1 MQLLIEPQRRSH
13 IIRSLH
19 RWFDSSVPL
28 EPAPPAVNFRQKLL
42 RNKNYL
48 LVHLACLGV
57 IWVGWSWTA
66 VCVAAGLYFLR
77 MFAITAFYHRYF
89 SHRTFTTNRFWQF
102 CFAVLGNSSAQRG
115 PLWWAAHHR
124 HHHQKTD
131 TDQDVHSPSRHGLW
145 WSHIGWL
152 TDPANFATR
161 WEYVKDWGKFPELV
175 WLDRFDKVV
184 PILLGVALFGA
195 GEILAHFSPHLGTNG
210 GQLVIWGFFI
220 STVVLFHGTCTI
232 NSLSHLFGWR
242 RYDTADT
249 SRNNPILAIITLGEG
264 WHNNHHHYPISTRQ
278 GFFWWEYDITYY
290 LLVVMSWLGIIR
302 NLRPVPESVRRLGA
316 GRPKSGPAEAH
327 RPAAG

>member
-1 MQLLIEPQRRSH
+1 M
-13 IIRSLH
+13 
-19 RWFDSSVPL
+19 
-28 EPAPPAVNFRQKLL
+28 
-42 RNKNYL
+42 
-48 LVHLACLGV
+48 
-57 IWVGWSWTA
+57 WVA
-66 VCVAAGLYFLR
+66 IGLYFIR

-102 CFAVLGNSSAQRG
+102 GFAVLGNSAAQRG

-124 HHHQKTD
+124 HHHQTAD
-131 TDQDVHSPSRHGLW
+131 TEADVHSPSRHGFW

-161 WEYVKDWGKFPELV
+161 WEYVKDWVKFPELV

-184 PILLGVALFGA
+184 PILLSVALFA
-195 GEILAHFSPHLGTNG
+195 LGEMLARTSPHLGTSG
-210 GQLVIWGFFI
+210 AQLVIWGFFI

-242 RYDTADT
+242 RYDTKDT

-290 LLVVMSWLGIIR
+290 LLVVMSWLGIIKD
-302 NLRPVPESVRRLGA
+302 LRPVPEQVRR
-316 GRPKSGPAEAH
+316 SGWSQALPGEPGNA
-327 RPAAG
+327 

>member
-1 MQLLIEPQRRSH
+1 MQPLIERQHRSN

-28 EPAPPAVNFRQKLL
+28 EPSPPQNLRQKML

-66 VCVAAGLYFLR
+66 LGVAAGLYFLR
-77 MFAITAFYHRYF
+77 MFAITGFYHRYF
-89 SHRTFTTNRFWQF
+89 SHRTFEINRFWQF

-124 HHHQKTD
+124 HHHQQAD
-131 TDQDVHSPSRHGLW
+131 TDQDVHSPSRQGFW

-161 WEYVKDWGKFPELV
+161 WEYIKDWAKFPELV
-175 WLDRFDKVV
+175 WLNRFDKVV
-184 PILLGVALFGA
+184 PILLGVVLFGV
-195 GEILAHFSPHLGTNG
+195 GEVLALSSFHLGTSG
-210 GQLVIWGFFI
+210 AQLVIWGFFI

-232 NSLSHLFGWR
+232 NSLSHLYGWR
-242 RYDTADT
+242 RYDTPDT
-249 SRNNPILAIITLGEG
+249 SRNNPILAVITLGEG
-264 WHNNHHHYPISTRQ
+264 WHNNHHHYPIATRQ

-290 LLVVMSWLGIIR
+290 CLVVMSWLGIIK
-302 NLRPVPESVRRLGA
+302 NLRPVPEIVRRPVQSQSALEKTG
-316 GRPKSGPAEAH
+316 GS
-327 RPAAG
+327 

>member
-1 MQLLIEPQRRSH
+1 MPPSSTSQHRSK

-28 EPAPPAVNFRQKLL
+28 EVSPTATPLQKLL

-48 LVHLACLGV
+48 LVHLVCLGV

-66 VCVAAGLYFLR
+66 VWVAVGLYFLR
-77 MFAITAFYHRYF
+77 MFAITGFYHRYF
-89 SHRTFTTNRFWQF
+89 SHRTFETNRFWQF
-102 CFAVLGNSSAQRG
+102 GFAVIGNSAAQRG

-124 HHHQKTD
+124 HHHQTAD
-131 TDQDVHSPSRHGLW
+131 TDQDVHSPSRHGFW
-145 WSHIGWL
+145 CSHLGWL
-152 TDPANFATR
+152 TDPVNLATR
-161 WEYVKDWGKFPELV
+161 WEYVKDWVKYPELV

-184 PILLGVALFGA
+184 PILLGVALFGV
-195 GEILAHFSPHLGTNG
+195 GELLAHTAPQLGTNG
-210 GQLVIWGFFI
+210 AQLVIWGFFI

-242 RYDTADT
+242 RYDTSDT

-264 WHNNHHHYPISTRQ
+264 WHNNHHHYPIAARQ

-302 NLRPVPESVRRLGA
+302 NLRPVPENVRRPEATNPSRPGA
-316 GRPKSGPAEAH
+316 VR
-327 RPAAG
+327 AG